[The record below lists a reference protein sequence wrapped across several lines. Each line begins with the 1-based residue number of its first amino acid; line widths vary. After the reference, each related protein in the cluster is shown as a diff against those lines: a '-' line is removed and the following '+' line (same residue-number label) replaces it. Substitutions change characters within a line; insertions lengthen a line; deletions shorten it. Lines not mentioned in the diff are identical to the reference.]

1 MIKLNRPLCV
11 FDLETTGI
19 NVVHDRI
26 VEMCF
31 IKVNLDGSEITK
43 VWRVNPTIQIPPA
56 TTEIH
61 GITDHMVKDSPTFK
75 DVGFEVSDFIRNCD
89 LAGFN
94 SNKFDIPLLAEE
106 FLRAD
111 IEVDMHKVS
120 SVDVQN
126 IFHKKEQRTLTAAL
140 KFYCNTEL
148 INAHN
153 AESDVRATLDVLK
166 AQIDRYQDL
175 PNDIPG
181 LSKYST
187 RNKAADF
194 AGFITFNKENEE
206 QFSFGKY
213 RGQTVSSVLSKDP
226 GYYSWVQNADFPL
239 YTKKILTAIR
249 LKQR

>member
-1 MIKLNRPLCV
+1 
-11 FDLETTGI
+11 
-19 NVVHDRI
+19 
-26 VEMCF
+26 
-31 IKVNLDGSEITK
+31 
-43 VWRVNPTIQIPPA
+43 
-56 TTEIH
+56 
-61 GITDHMVKDSPTFK
+61 MVKDSPTFK

-226 GYYSWVQNADFPL
+226 GYYSWVQNDWERDGELVRKSYREYKIVKGLYYSRLCGHSWYRPIGEGFPHPRSNNPHL
-239 YTKKILTAIR
+239 GSYMDIGLFYPGNGLWIPHR
-249 LKQR
+249 RNLLRHL